1 MNTRREVS
9 GEIIRPLVRSR
20 YFFGRV
26 TVGLGPGM
34 KPISDVLAPAFKDDT
49 SALGVVEVSLPMG
62 MVFEESETLSGKFEV
77 RW

>member
-9 GEIIRPLVRSR
+9 GEIVRPLVR